1 MFYFGAKRD
10 NSRNI
15 PSEECSRTRLFRE
28 GEELQLSD
36 SNSHEYSQDTCT
48 RVEFFAL
55 FLIIRF
61 PYTSLVIILLF
72 SIFAGLRKAKTR
84 RKRLFWFEIRWR
96 ERNTVLAEFEKFYVI
111 AAHWET
117 TVSTAFLGK
126 IFRQTTRTSARNYT
140 VSWNLVK
147 IWCIFCIGYLSNKP
161 CWNKYSYLGWCLSCN
176 YFIGK
181 ICILSFSSVYR
192 YNWSMIFFHFQTP
205 VLSYFKEL
213 YKRRK
218 VRFVFRSNENYCPI
232 MRFGCSYREWR
243 FQPGA
248 GGKIF
253 IVYSHFCL

>member
-1 MFYFGAKRD
+1 MVFYFGAKRD

-36 SNSHEYSQDTCT
+36 SNSHEYSQGTCT

-140 VSWNLVK
+140 VSKPGENLMH
-147 IWCIFCIGYLSNKP
+147 
-161 CWNKYSYLGWCLSCN
+161 
-176 YFIGK
+176 
-181 ICILSFSSVYR
+181 ILQWV
-192 YNWSMIFFHFQTP
+192 P
-205 VLSYFKEL
+205 VE
-213 YKRRK
+213 
-218 VRFVFRSNENYCPI
+218 
-232 MRFGCSYREWR
+232 
-243 FQPGA
+243 
-248 GGKIF
+248 
-253 IVYSHFCL
+253 